1 PDPHSRYNSYTH
13 TSTLLCL
20 CVFHQELDLNRLDGD
35 TAVCPPMRNG
45 QDDLPGFDL
54 ITQFQLDVIPLKGV
68 RKVEG
73 STPLQVAY
81 RLDRE
86 ANFQIP
92 TRLNFPRGFPDE
104 YSVMVTFRMIKNTVN
119 KVWNVWQVVD
129 EDGRKQAGLRLNGD
143 QQALEYFLMGQDG
156 NLQTVT
162 FPGLSV
168 LFNTKWHKVMI
179 GVERDQVTLYVDC
192 QAVDKKPIKGKGPV
206 NTEGDTLIGRLDTD
220 ADASVVFELQ
230 WMLIHCDPKRANRE
244 NCQELPITEPDPKP
258 IPGPPGPTGPEG
270 PRGPHGEDGRDGR
283 DVSLSTPSK
292 LHGET
297 GKQGPVGV
305 TGDTGIQG
313 DKGDKGDTG
322 EKGLKG
328 HTGYKG
334 DQGPIGPVGPK
345 GSEGEPGLIGDS
357 GVKGDQGPPGVPGI
371 KGEVGEKGM
380 KGYTGEDGRPGQ
392 PGHEGLTGPQGT
404 NGLEGERG
412 LTGSPGPRGLPG
424 PKVNDIKLRELCSAI
439 VEEHLAEFKKEVL
452 KKPAAIGAPGMTGL
466 PGPPGP
472 PGPAG
477 TVGDAG
483 PRGLM
488 GMKGPHGYFGLPGT
502 PGKQGDTGVKGDTG
516 HKGEKGVGTP
526 GSPGEPGP
534 QGVAGSPGIGKDGK
548 DGPPGKD
555 GVNGSPGASG
565 PRGATGA
572 PGYCDPSDC
581 IGRPPPLYMMNGGKK
596 SSSYRK
602 GP

>member
-1 PDPHSRYNSYTH
+1 MEHHCALLTRKRLRHPAMLLYP
-13 TSTLLCL
+13 STCMALLSL
-20 CVFHQELDLNRLDGD
+20 LLSPALGQLDLNRLDGD

-92 TRLNFPRGFPDE
+92 TRLNFPWGFPDE

-192 QAVDKKPIKGKGPV
+192 QPVDKKPIKGKGPV
-206 NTEGDTLIGRLDTD
+206 NTEGDTLIGRLDAD

-244 NCQELPITEPDPKP
+244 NCQELPITEMYANAEPDSKL

-283 DVSLSTPSK
+283 D
-292 LHGET
+292 
-297 GKQGPVGV
+297 
-305 TGDTGIQG
+305 
-313 DKGDKGDTG
+313 
-322 EKGLKG
+322 GLPG
-328 HTGYKG
+328 SPGSAGTSGAKG
-334 DQGPIGPVGPK
+334 DQGEI
-345 GSEGEPGLIGDS
+345 
-357 GVKGDQGPPGVPGI
+357 
-371 KGEVGEKGM
+371 
-380 KGYTGEDGRPGQ
+380 
-392 PGHEGLTGPQGT
+392 
-404 NGLEGERG
+404 
-412 LTGSPGPRGLPG
+412 GLPG
-424 PKVNDIKLRELCSAI
+424 HR
-439 VEEHLAEFKKEVL
+439 
-452 KKPAAIGAPGMTGL
+452 GMPGL
-466 PGPPGP
+466 PGAAVSITTSYCTTHNTHLLSHTQP
-472 PGPAG
+472 
-477 TVGDAG
+477 
-483 PRGLM
+483 L
-488 GMKGPHGYFGLPGT
+488 FCL
-502 PGKQGDTGVKGDTG
+502 
-516 HKGEKGVGTP
+516 GE
-526 GSPGEPGP
+526 
-534 QGVAGSPGIGKDGK
+534 Q
-548 DGPPGKD
+548 
-555 GVNGSPGASG
+555 
-565 PRGATGA
+565 
-572 PGYCDPSDC
+572 
-581 IGRPPPLYMMNGGKK
+581 
-596 SSSYRK
+596 
-602 GP
+602 